1 MTMFMTPC
9 HGTDWHGSAC
19 ATQRSNR
26 GGDQT
31 APRRTERFTAA
42 MRRIPLLPDQRP
54 DQLADRLA
62 DQLHDRIAGPDSA
75 SGAVPGVTE
84 AAAQTGL
91 LRRVLAGLVGSTR
104 AKTRAVTGFLYVR
117 IGGLASSPSPKPD
130 LFRYQ
135 RRAFFRR
142 PPPMSATSPPET
154 NAPSRKAPLAARL
167 TDSLRRRLTKLV
179 VLGALAGGLGVAG
192 SAEARVM
199 EATRHLPQKG
209 IVVIGDDPGG
219 YIDTR
224 LEQIRR
230 LRQTNQPVQIRGSY
244 CNSTCTMF
252 IGLPN
257 ACVEPQT
264 EFGFH
269 GPSYSGRR
277 MPRAEFDHWSR
288 IMAAHYPAQVADW
301 FMETARKRIRGLHT
315 LRGDKL
321 IRMGVARCPRATVTA
336 GR

>member
-1 MTMFMTPC
+1 
-9 HGTDWHGSAC
+9 
-19 ATQRSNR
+19 
-26 GGDQT
+26 
-31 APRRTERFTAA
+31 
-42 MRRIPLLPDQRP
+42 
-54 DQLADRLA
+54 
-62 DQLHDRIAGPDSA
+62 
-75 SGAVPGVTE
+75 
-84 AAAQTGL
+84 
-91 LRRVLAGLVGSTR
+91 
-104 AKTRAVTGFLYVR
+104 
-117 IGGLASSPSPKPD
+117 
-130 LFRYQ
+130 
-135 RRAFFRR
+135 
-142 PPPMSATSPPET
+142 
-154 NAPSRKAPLAARL
+154 
-167 TDSLRRRLTKLV
+167 
-179 VLGALAGGLGVAG
+179 
-192 SAEARVM
+192 M

-252 IGLPN
+252 IGLPH